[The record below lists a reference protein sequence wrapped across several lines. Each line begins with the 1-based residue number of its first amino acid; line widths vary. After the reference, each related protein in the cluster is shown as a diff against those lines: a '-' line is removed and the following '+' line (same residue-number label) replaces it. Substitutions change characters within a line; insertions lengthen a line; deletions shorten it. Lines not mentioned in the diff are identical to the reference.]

1 MKQTF
6 YTDGSPSRELEDNDY
21 DNIQNNISIFN
32 SNISRIRDKLTR
44 IRALIITVALSKHN
58 NLSEPLIDYVLPDL
72 NSIEEDLQRL

>member
-44 IRALIITVALSKHN
+44 IRALIITIALSKDN
-58 NLSEPLIDYVLPDL
+58 NLSAPLIDYILPDL